1 MPDNKNKQGKQD
13 DRRIDPKDPSEVGY
27 AARKLGTSPN
37 KIHEAIQEVGT
48 SRQKVEKYV
57 KDWQKNR

>member
-1 MPDNKNKQGKQD
+1 MPDNKNKQGQQD
-13 DRRIDPKDPSEVGY
+13 DSRIDPKDPSEVGY

-37 KIHEAIQEVGT
+37 KVHEAIDEVGT
-48 SRQKVEKYV
+48 SRKKVEKYV